1 METIRQRY
9 AWLYWKAIRMAR
21 VPLGSG
27 YSEVDTIADSVLN

>member
-21 VPLGSG
+21 VPLGRG
-27 YSEVDTIADSVLN
+27 YGELGRSTE